1 MGTRRKA
8 IAATITSLVVF
19 GTLVASN
26 VALYESQE
34 QGVVLHAVSDEAK
47 AVATEAELAR
57 GLVAL
62 SLLRTT
68 QSVLEASSHP
78 CSDPLGALPALH
90 SIVLSSS
97 LGGIAA
103 NARGGVTWSGVQSD
117 NLTLLAPFTG
127 FVPGYLNFALSVDLR
142 FSTSLV
148 QFHKA
153 EVHHLHLPILYDE
166 SIATCLSAVGY
177 LRSKVQELKRTPGVC
192 ATPSILG
199 AIAEADRHYNT
210 LARGA
215 GLTLSISSSSSMDR
229 GGIHCPTI
237 SYEVVVSQYSVP
249 GVSGDFTWRVSE
261 GGSLLA

>member
-8 IAATITSLVVF
+8 IAATISSLVIF

-34 QGVVLHAVSDEAK
+34 QGVVLHTVSDEAK
-47 AVATEAELAR
+47 AVATEAELAK

-62 SLLRTT
+62 SLLRTS
-68 QSVLEASSHP
+68 QSVLEAGSHP
-78 CSDPLGALPALH
+78 CSDPLGAMPALR
-90 SIVLSSS
+90 SIALSSS

-103 NARGGVTWSGVQSD
+103 NARGAVTWSGIQSD

-127 FVPGYLNFALSVDLR
+127 FVTGYLNFAFTVNLK

-148 QFHKA
+148 QYHKA
-153 EVHHLHLPILYDE
+153 EVHYLHLPVLYDE

-177 LRSKVQELKRTPGVC
+177 LHSKVQGLKRTPGAC

-199 AIAEADRHYNT
+199 AIAEADLRYRA
-210 LARGA
+210 LAREA
-215 GLTLSISSSSSMDR
+215 GLTLSISSSSMDR
-229 GGIHCPTI
+229 GGVHCPTM
-237 SYEVVVSQYSVP
+237 SYEVVVSQYGVP